1 MRKTKQCPK
10 CQCRKLLNI
19 AVVADG
25 TTGGTYQASLAIR
38 FEGHS
43 FMGNVKERAVG
54 KLEAVMCSECGYTEH
69 YVDNPKEIEP
79 DGKNITWLT

>member
-10 CQCRKLLNI
+10 CDCKKLLNI
-19 AVVADG
+19 AVVSDG
-25 TTGGTYQASLAIR
+25 TTGGQYQAHLAIR

-43 FMGNVKERAVG
+43 FMGNSKNRSVG
-54 KLEAVMCSECGYTEH
+54 KLQAVTCSECGYTEH
-69 YVDNPKEIEP
+69 YVEDPKAIEP